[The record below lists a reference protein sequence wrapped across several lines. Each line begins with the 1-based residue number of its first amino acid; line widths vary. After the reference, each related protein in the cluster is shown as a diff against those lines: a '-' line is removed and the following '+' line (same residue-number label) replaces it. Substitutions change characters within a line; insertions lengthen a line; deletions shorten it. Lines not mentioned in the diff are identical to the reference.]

1 MTPEVKAENAARD
14 HNAIQRRA
22 HSHLLQ
28 GAQKHAAGTAHQAAP
43 AALLLSGLC
52 KAPRFVN

>member
-28 GAQKHAAGTAHQAAP
+28 GRKNMQPVPRIRRHR
-43 AALLLSGLC
+43 LLCCFLGFARTLGL
-52 KAPRFVN
+52 